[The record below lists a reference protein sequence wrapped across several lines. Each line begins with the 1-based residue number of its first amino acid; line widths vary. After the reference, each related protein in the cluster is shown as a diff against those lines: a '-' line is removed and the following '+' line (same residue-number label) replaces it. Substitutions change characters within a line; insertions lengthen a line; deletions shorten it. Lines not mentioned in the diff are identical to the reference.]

1 MDSMLWG
8 LHDDDDGD
16 EGAFIVLGAGP
27 YSVTSW
33 ESLITCSYK
42 LEIDSIMAPL
52 DCEMELR

>member
-8 LHDDDDGD
+8 LHDGDDD
-16 EGAFIVLGAGP
+16 EEAFVVLAIDP
-27 YSVTSW
+27 SSVTPW
-33 ESLITCSYK
+33 VSLIIFSYK